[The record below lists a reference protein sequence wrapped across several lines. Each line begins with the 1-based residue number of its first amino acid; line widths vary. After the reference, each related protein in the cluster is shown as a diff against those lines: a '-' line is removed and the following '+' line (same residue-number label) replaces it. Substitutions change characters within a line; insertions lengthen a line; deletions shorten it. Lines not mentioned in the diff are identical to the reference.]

1 MEIVIDIETTGLD
14 PFTHRIIGVGVYNV
28 SSGTVEVK
36 FSKDEAELIKA
47 FWDYYLRA
55 TTVVGFNIKR
65 FDLHFVAIRSLK
77 HGIELPDVPKRVIDL
92 LEVLSFNE
100 YKKMRRLSTVANFL
114 GIDVKDRDASQIPAL
129 WEEGRIEE
137 LEEYLKKDLELIAE
151 IYSRMKDVGFVEFK
165 ELGFT

>member
-55 TTVVGFNIKR
+55 TTV
-65 FDLHFVAIRSLK
+65 
-77 HGIELPDVPKRVIDL
+77 
-92 LEVLSFNE
+92 
-100 YKKMRRLSTVANFL
+100 
-114 GIDVKDRDASQIPAL
+114 
-129 WEEGRIEE
+129 
-137 LEEYLKKDLELIAE
+137 
-151 IYSRMKDVGFVEFK
+151 
-165 ELGFT
+165 